1 MTGGELAFL
10 LGVIVAFTAFS
21 AVLAWASAT
30 SGGRP
35 KTR

>member
-1 MTGGELAFL
+1 MTGGEMAFL
-10 LGVIVAFTAFS
+10 LGVIAAFAAFS
-21 AVLAWASAT
+21 AVLAWASMT